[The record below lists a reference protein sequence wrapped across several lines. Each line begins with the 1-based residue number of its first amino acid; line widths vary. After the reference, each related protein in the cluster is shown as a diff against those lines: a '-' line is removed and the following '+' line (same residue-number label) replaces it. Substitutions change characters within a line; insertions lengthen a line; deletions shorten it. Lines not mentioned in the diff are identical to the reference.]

1 MLALSL
7 AVVVAA
13 VLVMAGRLVSQPRRR
28 DDEIERFHRARQMTT
43 EWARD
48 GVTRPVFADDYED
61 HERVSEDARLSQEP
75 AA

>member
-13 VLVMAGRLVSQPRRR
+13 AVVMAGTWIWQPRRR
-28 DDEIERFHRARQMTT
+28 DEEIERFHRARQMTT

-48 GVTRPVFADDYED
+48 GVTRPIFADDYDDPDRASE
-61 HERVSEDARLSQEP
+61 ESRVSQEP